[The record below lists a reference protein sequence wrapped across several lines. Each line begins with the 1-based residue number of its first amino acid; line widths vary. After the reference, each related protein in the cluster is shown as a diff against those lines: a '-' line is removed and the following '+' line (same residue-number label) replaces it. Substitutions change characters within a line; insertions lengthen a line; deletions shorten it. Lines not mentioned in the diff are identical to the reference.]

1 MKINH
6 YQEPTFQGF
15 GDILN
20 LLSFENY
27 VIDEQVDI
35 LYHYDEVRTS
45 FVNYIVHDFFKPK
58 QNINRI
64 FKPYRANNFKTD
76 YRLINHDYWPS
87 KINNKK
93 IFDFAISLYHVEKL
107 IRGKQKRKY
116 IEEKLFLEILDLLSD
131 KKIVIIN
138 NENDLNVTKK
148 DIDNISKSKYFI
160 GSDGGMTHVA
170 RSLNIPSIVFF
181 RNNNSIYEEVI
192 LPYIDNKKQKL
203 CWSEKELIRTIKEY
217 TRMV

>member
-93 IFDFAISLYHVEKL
+93 IFDFAISLYHVEKSAFNRL
-107 IRGKQKRKY
+107 TQ
-116 IEEKLFLEILDLLSD
+116 EQKLF
-131 KKIVIIN
+131 
-138 NENDLNVTKK
+138 
-148 DIDNISKSKYFI
+148 
-160 GSDGGMTHVA
+160 
-170 RSLNIPSIVFF
+170 IPSSNIVG
-181 RNNNSIYEEVI
+181 R
-192 LPYIDNKKQKL
+192 
-203 CWSEKELIRTIKEY
+203 
-217 TRMV
+217 

>member
-6 YQEPTFQGF
+6 YQEPTFDGF

-27 VIDEQVDI
+27 VINEHVNI
-35 LYHYDEVRTS
+35 LYHYDETRTS
-45 FVNYIVHDFFKPK
+45 FVNYIVNDFFIPK

-64 FKPYRANNFKTD
+64 LKPYKANNFKTD

-93 IFDFAISLYHVEKL
+93 IFDFAISLYYVEKL
-107 IRGKQKRKY
+107 ITSKQKRKY
-116 IEEKLFLEILDLLSD
+116 IEKKLFLEILNLLSD

-138 NENDLNVTKK
+138 NQNNLEITKK
-148 DIDNISKSKYFI
+148 DVENISKSKHFI
-160 GSDGGMTHVA
+160 GSDGGMTHIA
-170 RSLNIPSIVFF
+170 RSLKIPSTIFF
-181 RNNNSIYEEVI
+181 RNGNSIYEEVVC
-192 LPYIDNKKQKL
+192 PYIDNKIQNL
-203 CWSEKELIRTIKEY
+203 CSSEQELISSIKELL
-217 TRMV
+217 

>member
-6 YQEPTFQGF
+6 YQEPTFDGF

-27 VIDEQVDI
+27 VNDEQVDI
-35 LYHYDEVRTS
+35 LYHYDEVRTG

-64 FKPYRANNFKTD
+64 LKPYKANNFKTD

-93 IFDFAISLYHVEKL
+93 IFDFAISLYYVEKL
-107 IRGKQKRKY
+107 ITSKQKRKY
-116 IEEKLFLEILDLLSD
+116 IEKKLFLEILNLLSD

-138 NENDLNVTKK
+138 NQNDLNVTKK
-148 DIDNISKSKYFI
+148 DVLNISKSNHFI
-160 GSDGGMTHVA
+160 GSDGGMTHIA
-170 RSLNIPSIVFF
+170 RSLKIPSTIFF
-181 RNNNSIYEEVI
+181 RNGNSIYEEVVC
-192 LPYIDNKKQKL
+192 PYIDNKIQNL
-203 CWSEKELIRTIKEY
+203 CSSEQELILSIKELL
-217 TRMV
+217 

>member
-6 YQEPTFQGF
+6 YQEPTFDGF

-27 VIDEQVDI
+27 IIEEEVLII
-35 LYHYDEVRTS
+35 YHYDEVRAS
-45 FVNYIVHDFFKPK
+45 FVNYLINDFFEPKKNIHRYLDNYKP
-58 QNINRI
+58 
-64 FKPYRANNFKTD
+64 NNFKMN

>member
-6 YQEPTFQGF
+6 YQEPTFDGF

-27 VIDEQVDI
+27 VINEYVDI
-35 LYHYDEVRTS
+35 LYHYDEVRAS
-45 FVNYIVHDFFKPK
+45 FVNYITNDFFIPK

-64 FKPYRANNFKTD
+64 IKPYKANNFKTD

-87 KINNKK
+87 KIKNKK
-93 IFDFAISLYHVEKL
+93 IFDFAISFYYVEK
-107 IRGKQKRKY
+107 IITDKHKRKH
-116 IEEKLFLEILDLLSD
+116 IEKKLFSEILNLLSD

-138 NENDLNVTKK
+138 NQNDLEITKK
-148 DIDNISKSKYFI
+148 DVENISKSKHFI

-170 RSLNIPSIVFF
+170 RSLNIPSTVFF
-181 RNNNSIYEEVI
+181 RSGNSIYEEVVC
-192 LPYIDNKKQKL
+192 PYIDNKIQNL
-203 CWSEKELIRTIKEY
+203 CSSEQELISSIKELL
-217 TRMV
+217 

>member
-6 YQEPTFQGF
+6 YQEPTFDGF

-27 VIDEQVDI
+27 LIDEQTDI
-35 LYHYDEVRTS
+35 LYHYDETRTS
-45 FVNYIVHDFFKPK
+45 FVNYIVNDFFIPK

-64 FKPYRANNFKTD
+64 LKPYKANNFKTD

-93 IFDFAISLYHVEKL
+93 IFDFAISLYYVEKL
-107 IRGKQKRKY
+107 ITGKQKRKY

-131 KKIVIIN
+131 KKIVMIN
-138 NENDLNVTKK
+138 NQNDLKVTKK
-148 DIDNISKSKYFI
+148 NIDNISKSKYFI
-160 GSDGGMTHVA
+160 GSDGGMAHVA
-170 RSLNIPSIVFF
+170 RSLSIPSIVFF
-181 RNNNSIYEEVI
+181 RNNNSIYEEVVC
-192 LPYIDNKKQKL
+192 PYIDNKIQNL
-203 CWSEKELIRTIKEY
+203 CSSEQELISSIKELL
-217 TRMV
+217 

>member
-35 LYHYDEVRTS
+35 LYHYDEVRTG

-93 IFDFAISLYHVEKL
+93 IFDFAISLYYVEKL
-107 IRGKQKRKY
+107 ITSKQKRKY
-116 IEEKLFLEILDLLSD
+116 IEKKLFLEILNLLSD

-138 NENDLNVTKK
+138 NQNDLNVTKK
-148 DIDNISKSKYFI
+148 DVLNISKSNHFI
-160 GSDGGMTHVA
+160 GSDGGMTHIA
-170 RSLNIPSIVFF
+170 RSLKIPSTIFF
-181 RNNNSIYEEVI
+181 RNGNSIYEEVVC
-192 LPYIDNKKQKL
+192 PYIDNKIQNL
-203 CWSEKELIRTIKEY
+203 CSSEQELILSIKELL
-217 TRMV
+217 

>member
-93 IFDFAISLYHVEKL
+93 IFDFAISFYHVKKL
-107 IRGKQKRKY
+107 ITDKHKRKY
-116 IEEKLFLEILDLLSD
+116 IEEKLFLEILNLLSD

-138 NENDLNVTKK
+138 NQNNLEITKK
-148 DIDNISKSKYFI
+148 DVENISKSKHFI
-160 GSDGGMTHVA
+160 GSDGGMTHIA
-170 RSLNIPSIVFF
+170 RSLNIPSTIFF
-181 RNNNSIYEEVI
+181 RNGNSIYEEVVC
-192 LPYIDNKKQKL
+192 PYIDNKIQNL
-203 CWSEKELIRTIKEY
+203 CSSEQELISSIKELL
-217 TRMV
+217 

>member
-93 IFDFAISLYHVEKL
+93 IFDFAISLYYVEKL
-107 IRGKQKRKY
+107 ITSKQKRKY
-116 IEEKLFLEILDLLSD
+116 IEKKLFLEILNLLSD

-138 NENDLNVTKK
+138 NQNNLEITKK
-148 DIDNISKSKYFI
+148 DVENISKSKHFI
-160 GSDGGMTHVA
+160 GSDGGMTHIA
-170 RSLNIPSIVFF
+170 RSLKIPSTIFF
-181 RNNNSIYEEVI
+181 RNGNSIYEEVVC
-192 LPYIDNKKQKL
+192 PYIDNKIQNL
-203 CWSEKELIRTIKEY
+203 CSSEQELILSIKELL
-217 TRMV
+217 

>member
-35 LYHYDEVRTS
+35 LYHYDEVRTG

-93 IFDFAISLYHVEKL
+93 IFDFAISLYYV
-107 IRGKQKRKY
+107 
-116 IEEKLFLEILDLLSD
+116 
-131 KKIVIIN
+131 
-138 NENDLNVTKK
+138 
-148 DIDNISKSKYFI
+148 
-160 GSDGGMTHVA
+160 
-170 RSLNIPSIVFF
+170 
-181 RNNNSIYEEVI
+181 
-192 LPYIDNKKQKL
+192 
-203 CWSEKELIRTIKEY
+203 
-217 TRMV
+217 

>member
-35 LYHYDEVRTS
+35 LYHYDEVRTG

-93 IFDFAISLYHVEKL
+93 IFDFAISLYYVEKL
-107 IRGKQKRKY
+107 ITSKQKRKY
-116 IEEKLFLEILDLLSD
+116 IEKKLFLEILNLLSD

-138 NENDLNVTKK
+138 NQNNLEITKK
-148 DIDNISKSKYFI
+148 DVENISKSKHFI
-160 GSDGGMTHVA
+160 GSDGGMTHIA
-170 RSLNIPSIVFF
+170 RSLKIPSTIFF
-181 RNNNSIYEEVI
+181 RNGNSIYEEVVC
-192 LPYIDNKKQKL
+192 PYIDNKIQNL
-203 CWSEKELIRTIKEY
+203 CSSEQELISSIKELL
-217 TRMV
+217 

>member
-1 MKINH
+1 MAKI
-6 YQEPTFQGF
+6 Q
-15 GDILN
+15 LN
-20 LLSFENY
+20 G
-27 VIDEQVDI
+27 
-35 LYHYDEVRTS
+35 
-45 FVNYIVHDFFKPK
+45 
-58 QNINRI
+58 
-64 FKPYRANNFKTD
+64 
-76 YRLINHDYWPS
+76 
-87 KINNKK
+87 KK
-93 IFDFAISLYHVEKL
+93 ITIKTNISIH
-107 IRGKQKRKY
+107 
-116 IEEKLFLEILDLLSD
+116 DLL
-131 KKIVIIN
+131 KKYKLKVLN

-203 CWSEKELIRTIKEY
+203 CWSEQELIRTIKEY

>member
-6 YQEPTFQGF
+6 YQEPTFDGF

-27 VIDEQVDI
+27 LINEQVDI
-35 LYHYDEVRTS
+35 LYHYDEVRAS
-45 FVNYIVHDFFKPK
+45 FVNYITNDFFIPK
-58 QNINRI
+58 HNINRI
-64 FKPYRANNFKTD
+64 IRPYKANNFKTD

-93 IFDFAISLYHVEKL
+93 IFDFAISFYHVKKL
-107 IRGKQKRKY
+107 ITDKHKRKY
-116 IEEKLFLEILDLLSD
+116 IEEKLFLEILNLLSD

-138 NENDLNVTKK
+138 NQNNLEITKK
-148 DIDNISKSKYFI
+148 DVENISKSKHFI

-170 RSLNIPSIVFF
+170 RSLNIPSTVFF
-181 RNNNSIYEEVI
+181 RSGNSIYEEVVC
-192 LPYIDNKKQKL
+192 PYIDNKIQNL
-203 CWSEKELIRTIKEY
+203 CSSEQELISSIKELL
-217 TRMV
+217 